1 MRAFG
6 SRSIKTKLTTVIMV
20 TSSIA
25 LMLAC
30 AGFLTYDLISFRR
43 AMQHDLATLANM
55 IATNS
60 TAALTFSDEQAAN
73 EVLSALWAKP
83 HITAACI
90 YDKNGLPFARY
101 HSAHRADAA
110 FPSMP
115 EADGYAFRNAQLI
128 QFHSIMLNNEKIGTI
143 YLASDLAEF
152 DARVTRYAY
161 IVLAILCMSGLVA
174 FLLSARLQRLISEP
188 ILHLAR
194 TAQLISAQ
202 KNYSLRAQKQ
212 SDDEIGLL
220 IGAFNEML
228 EQIQQRD
235 QRLLQQH
242 QFLETAN
249 LQLAAASRKA
259 EEATRAKSAFLANMS
274 HEIRTPMNGIIG
286 MTELLLHT
294 SLSPEQR
301 EYATVVKSSAN
312 SLLSL
317 LNDIL
322 DFSKIEAGKLDL
334 DQTEFNLEQ
343 TIRDTTRALA
353 LRAHQKGL
361 ELAVHIEPDTP
372 TWIVGDAGRLR
383 QILNNLIGN
392 AIKFTDQGEVV
403 VHVNVE
409 DWPDDGVCLHFAVR
423 DTGIGIAKDKQ
434 QMIFE
439 AFAQA
444 DMSSTRRHTG
454 TGLGLAICSLLV
466 NLMRGRIW
474 VESDLGCGSTLHFT
488 AQFGVAKSEAT
499 LTTPINIEQLHN
511 MPVLVVDDNATNRLI
526 LKETLTNWQ
535 MKPTLAETGAVAIER
550 LKQAYHAGQRFP
562 LVLLDGHMPDMDG
575 FMVAE
580 QIKQHDE
587 LADVTIMMLTSDD
600 QAGDLQRCRELGIS
614 LYLIKPITQSDLL
627 DAIIQALGSSQPED
641 RPSSAS
647 PEPEW
652 GLSHRPLRI
661 LVAEDNSV
669 NQKLMQ
675 SLLTKWGHTC
685 VIANNGRDAL
695 AALQQQPFD
704 LILMDVQMPE
714 MNGLEATAAI
724 REQEKTDG
732 GHIPIIAL
740 TAHAMKGDRE
750 RCLQAG
756 MDSYI
761 AKPIQARALF
771 QTIENLALYARQFP
785 IDTLDPTGQPAHEI
799 VNKEEAL
806 ARVDGDEAL
815 LAEMVDLFQE
825 EFPDMMRALEHAI
838 AQHDSEAVA
847 RVAHRLK
854 GAVGNF
860 SAHATFEAA
869 LQLETLARQND
880 MEAATSAYNQLMKE
894 LERLQ
899 LALLSLKQPQAE
911 YA

>member
-6 SRSIKTKLTTVIMV
+6 GRSIKTKLTTVIMV

-25 LMLAC
+25 LLLAC

-43 AMQHDLATLANM
+43 AMHHDLATLANM

-60 TAALTFSDEQAAN
+60 TAALTFGDEQAAN

-101 HSAHRADAA
+101 HSAHRTAAA

-115 EADGYAFRNAQLI
+115 EADGYAFRNDQLI
-128 QFHSIMLNNEKIGTI
+128 QFHSVMLNNEKIGTI

-161 IVLAILCMSGLVA
+161 IVLVILCMSGLVA

-202 KNYSLRAQKQ
+202 KNYSLRAQRQ

-220 IGAFNEML
+220 IDAFNEML

-286 MTELLLHT
+286 MIELLLHT
-294 SLSPEQR
+294 SLSPEQH

-317 LNDIL
+317 INDIL

-372 TWIVGDAGRLR
+372 TWIIGDAGRLR

-403 VHVNVE
+403 VQVNVE
-409 DWPDDGVCLHFAVR
+409 DWPDDGVFLHFAVR

-434 QMIFE
+434 QLIFE

-474 VESDLGCGSTLHFT
+474 VESDLGCGSTFHLT
-488 AQFGVAKSEAT
+488 AQFGVAKPEAT
-499 LTTPINIEQLHN
+499 LRAPIDIEQLHN

-526 LKETLTNWQ
+526 LKETLINWQ
-535 MKPTLAETGAVAIER
+535 MKPTLAENGEVAIQ
-550 LKQAYHAGQRFP
+550 LMKQAHHAGQRFP

-600 QAGDLQRCRELGIS
+600 HAGDLQRCRELGIS
-614 LYLIKPITQSDLL
+614 LYLIKPITQSELL
-627 DAIIQALGSSQPED
+627 DAIIHALGSSQPED
-641 RPSSAS
+641 RPAGASA
-647 PEPEW
+647 EPDW
-652 GLSHRPLRI
+652 GLSQRPLRI

-669 NQKLMQ
+669 NQKLMH

-685 VIANNGRDAL
+685 VIAGNGRDAL
-695 AALQQQPFD
+695 AALRQQPFD
-704 LILMDVQMPE
+704 LILMDVQMPQ

-771 QTIENLALYARQFP
+771 QMIENLALSSRP
-785 IDTLDPTGQPAHEI
+785 LPMDTLDTTELPISEI

-815 LAEMVDLFQE
+815 LAEMVDIFQE
-825 EFPDMMRALEHAI
+825 EFPEMMRALEHAL

-847 RVAHRLK
+847 RAAHQLK
-854 GAVGNF
+854 GAVGNL

-869 LQLETLARQND
+869 LQLELLARQND
-880 MEAATSAYNQLMKE
+880 LEAAGHAYHHLVKE

-899 LALLSLKQPQAE
+899 PALLSLKEPRAE
-911 YA
+911 CP